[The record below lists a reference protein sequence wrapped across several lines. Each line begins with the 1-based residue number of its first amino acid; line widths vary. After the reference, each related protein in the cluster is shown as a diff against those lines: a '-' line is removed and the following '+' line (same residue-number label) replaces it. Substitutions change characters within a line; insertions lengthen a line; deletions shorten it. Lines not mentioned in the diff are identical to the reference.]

1 MDKLAS
7 PGDQANFLVDHS
19 GDVNEGT
26 ASLGLFCEMRARTRL
41 IFSIFLL
48 YEGCFQEVQYARVE
62 APLAAI
68 L

>member
-19 GDVNEGT
+19 GDENEGT
-26 ASLGLFCEMRARTRL
+26 ASLGLFWEMRTRTRL
-41 IFSIFLL
+41 SSRFFCCTRAAFKKLN
-48 YEGCFQEVQYARVE
+48 ARVQ